1 MIKDITKHDCLAFD
15 RASVR
20 ETDIDGRMSINM
32 TRISKAMVCPYEGKE
47 IPGYQALGLNA
58 KTVYM
63 LLRDPV
69 ELAKAASTFNGKQ
82 LLIIHEPVHAGDP
95 HRELTVGSTGNDAEF
110 NAPYLEVTLN
120 VWDAAAIAGIQSK
133 EQTELSSAYRY
144 RADMTPGVYEGTAY
158 DGVMRDINGNH
169 VALVV
174 EGRAG
179 PDVVVADENP
189 FKGNLEM
196 TKKQRL
202 IAAKSNARKALEGKL
217 AQDADLAL
225 LDKAIEV
232 ALDAEPD
239 TKEKD
244 KPAEDESDD
253 DEDGD
258 TDETKAEKA
267 KRRAAKLAADAE
279 EDEKEKKPEV
289 TKAAMDSAIRVA
301 VAAATKATMASM
313 EALHT
318 ARKEVAHMVGDVA
331 MDSAEAV
338 YKFAL
343 DHAKVDVEGVH
354 PSAYRALV
362 RMAGA
367 EKTPTPRVAMD
378 AATGSSFAERFPTAG
393 KPTRS

>member
-1 MIKDITKHDCLAFD
+1 MPMTKHDCLAFD

-120 VWDAAAIAGIQSK
+120 VWDAVAISGIQSK

-144 RADMTPGVYEGTAY
+144 TPDMTPGVYEGTAY

-202 IAAKSNARKALEGKL
+202 IAAKTDARKALEGKI
-217 AQDADLAL
+217 AQDADLSL
-225 LDKAIEV
+225 LDKLIDRL
-232 ALDAEPD
+232 ALDAEPEP
-239 TKEKD
+239 KEKD

-279 EDEKEKKPEV
+279 EDDKKDDKKDSDEK
-289 TKAAMDSAIRVA
+289 
-301 VAAATKATMASM
+301 
-313 EALHT
+313 
-318 ARKEVAHMVGDVA
+318 
-331 MDSAEAV
+331 
-338 YKFAL
+338 
-343 DHAKVDVEGVH
+343 
-354 PSAYRALV
+354 
-362 RMAGA
+362 
-367 EKTPTPRVAMD
+367 
-378 AATGSSFAERFPTAG
+378 SS
-393 KPTRS
+393 K